1 MSKGARTLS
10 VFPLLLLFAGG
21 NAFAQDW
28 GQVGMH
34 GSIIE
39 AACAIDTVS
48 RDQAIQMEVLPI
60 SKVIRDEVGFFQP
73 FTVKLVNCSLS
84 RIGAGLSAW
93 RHFQI
98 TFDGRA
104 DSGFFGVEGS
114 AEGVALLIVDSL
126 GNVAVPG
133 RPLPL
138 GELVSEEKVLNY
150 SMRLIGNK
158 QILRAGDYY
167 SAIRFKM
174 DYY

>member
-1 MSKGARTLS
+1 MFRCARILF
-10 VFPLLLLFAGG
+10 VFPSLLLLAGG
-21 NAFAQDW
+21 NSFAQGW
-28 GQVGMH
+28 GQVGMY

-39 AACAIDTVS
+39 AACAIHTVS

-60 SKVIRDEVGFFQP
+60 SQVIREDVGFSQP

-84 RIGAGLSAW
+84 RLGAGLSAW

-114 AEGVALLIVDSL
+114 AKGVALLIADSF

-133 RPLPL
+133 KPLPL
-138 GELVSEEKVLNY
+138 GELVSGEKVLNY
-150 SMRLIGNK
+150 SMRLVGNK
-158 QILRAGDYY
+158 RVLRAGGYY
-167 SAIRFKM
+167 STVRFKM